1 MRRKQSLEWV
11 LGNAGIF
18 RLGTRGRGR
27 DGGGRGHKV
36 PKESGMQGR
45 KAGKPPKG
53 AVQLVVSMELIFHV
67 PPQSGDRI

>member
-18 RLGTRGRGR
+18 RPGT
-27 DGGGRGHKV
+27 GGGHKV

>member
-1 MRRKQSLEWV
+1 MRRKL
-11 LGNAGIF
+11 
-18 RLGTRGRGR
+18 R
-27 DGGGRGHKV
+27 DVFGMGPGEHGDLQARYPEGAPHTV

-53 AVQLVVSMELIFHV
+53 AVQLVVSMELLSRV